1 MTLYTVLF
9 WMCTLVLLSRARYE
23 PNWKSLDTRPLPS
36 WYDEAK
42 IGIFVHWGVFSVP
55 SFGNEWF
62 WMNWVR
68 KRPGV
73 VKFMKTNYK
82 PGFTYPDFAPHF
94 TAEFFDPG
102 EWADIFARSGAR
114 YVVLTSKHHE
124 GYALWPSKVS
134 WNWNSMDVGPKRD
147 LVGDLAKAIRS
158 QTNLHFGVYH
168 SLLEWFNPLYLQD
181 KANKWRTNHF
191 VQGKTMVELYD
202 LVNNYRPEV
211 IWSDGDWEARDTY
224 WNSTAFLAWLYND
237 SPVRETVV
245 VNDRW
250 GINANCKH
258 GDFYNCKDN
267 YDPGVLMSHKWE
279 RCTTIDMKSWGYRRH
294 ASAQDYLTIEEL
306 LRRVVKTISCNGN
319 ILINVG
325 PTKDGVIT
333 PVFQERLL
341 QLGSWLKVNGE
352 GLYASKPWKHQNDSH
367 TPGVWYTQK
376 ADNVFAYVLQWPKGN
391 VLTLHSLKL
400 NKASRITLLGYD
412 KGDLAWYTTPE
423 GAVAVEF
430 PAFTPY
436 ALPCQWA
443 WTLKIQGAM

>member
-1 MTLYTVLF
+1 MTQTQLGFLVGRRTKPPSLPTSLPHLLVIIISLSSYHHLQSTVAKMPTSVRPTTASCHNHHHL
-9 WMCTLVLLSRARYE
+9 MAITMNSKVNKKIPRHVGISGNEGADRTAAGAHEHTQRVPIILAREDRRYLASPDPRCTLNGSMTSPPIVCFTLSTVFHRMRLNVAFTHLIGVGAS
-23 PNWKSLDTRPLPS
+23 SLCSTC
-36 WYDEAK
+36 
-42 IGIFVHWGVFSVP
+42 GV
-55 SFGNEWF
+55 
-62 WMNWVR
+62 R
-68 KRPGV
+68 
-73 VKFMKTNYK
+73 
-82 PGFTYPDFAPHF
+82 
-94 TAEFFDPG
+94 
-102 EWADIFARSGAR
+102 
-114 YVVLTSKHHE
+114 
-124 GYALWPSKVS
+124 
-134 WNWNSMDVGPKRD
+134 
-147 LVGDLAKAIRS
+147 GDLHNI
-158 QTNLHFGVYH
+158 
-168 SLLEWFNPLYLQD
+168 LLVCG
-181 KANKWRTNHF
+181 H
-191 VQGKTMVELYD
+191 
-202 LVNNYRPEV
+202 
-211 IWSDGDWEARDTY
+211 
-224 WNSTAFLAWLYND
+224 
-237 SPVRETVV
+237 PVRETVV